1 MLLFISLRKLNVY
14 LKMRNNL
21 FWRNN
26 MSILN
31 YVLADKEKKQY
42 LREGYANVLKRS
54 NTYRLGAGIGNL
66 ASGAATGIGNL
77 ASGAATGIGNLAS
90 GAHTKIGSLVSDAA
104 TGVNDF
110 ASNITFNPLP
120 YGDMAN
126 SAYEGIQNIYGN
138 WLDDKY
144 DAVADWYKPVTTRW
158 NNDPFNFSPHPG
170 EARDPYYAQED
181 WKPDMIAEGP
191 LSRAPANFRSAA
203 NQGLTPAVK
212 YPDSNDWYWNMGQEP
227 IPYHERVKYYDEIP
241 SNEIPGYD
249 RMVNEG
255 YDSWSPSD
263 AIHNTW
269 TDSNTDGYQ
278 PYSEMTQDEKDLLQK
293 EHMQRI
299 DTGLGTLYPGE
310 AADRY
315 YDNKH
320 NAFRD
325 RQREGMASGA
335 YKAWSN
341 QLGRGLLAGDMIG
354 ESMNRAGR
362 IHPVL
367 KADWDAEMAGTR
379 NEDQDYQPWKTDN
392 RSDWQKWKDSVSGG
406 RR

>member
-1 MLLFISLRKLNVY
+1 
-14 LKMRNNL
+14 MRNNL

-42 LREGYANVLKRS
+42 LREGYADVLKHS

-66 ASGAATGIGNL
+66 ASDAATGIGNF
-77 ASGAATGIGNLAS
+77 ASD
-90 GAHTKIGSLVSDAA
+90 VA

-144 DAVADWYKPVTTRW
+144 DAVADWYKPVTT
-158 NNDPFNFSPHPG
+158 PFNFSPHPA
-170 EARDPYYAQED
+170 EAGDPYYAQED

-191 LSRAPANFRSAA
+191 LSRAPANFRRAA

-249 RMVNEG
+249 RMINEG

-263 AIHNTW
+263 AIYNTW
-269 TDSNTDGYQ
+269 TDSNTHGYK
-278 PYSEMTQDEKDLLQK
+278 PYSEWTQDEKDLGQK

-299 DTGLGTLYPGE
+299 DTARYNQQEGFGTLYPGK

-335 YKAWSN
+335 YEAHSN
-341 QLGRGLLAGDMIG
+341 QLGRGLLSGDMIG
-354 ESMNRAGR
+354 EDMNRYGR
-362 IHPVL
+362 IHPKL
-367 KADWDAEMAGTR
+367 KSDWDAEMAGTR
-379 NEDQDYQPWKTDN
+379 ATPFNISPTNWRDVLEYRSDT